1 MRLFLK
7 YLLPPFPFTVL
18 QLYNNLGGGEWAQFL
33 HREDKFTDF
42 NKVRE
47 EIEAETER
55 ECPNKVNIAG
65 YNFLLL

>member
-1 MRLFLK
+1 MCKKHFLV
-7 YLLPPFPFTVL
+7 LVL
-18 QLYNNLGGGEWAQFL
+18 QLYNNPGGGEWAQFL

-55 ECPNKVNIAG
+55 ECPNKVGDHVNI
-65 YNFLLL
+65 LLLL